1 MRKMSRDLPWVL
13 LLGFIALAQAPATAQ
28 TRPAADTRG
37 QAEAAHDGSEPAQ
50 AGQQAEAE
58 RIAEEAAS
66 AEAAATQEAVEKA
79 KAIQVTVD
87 PEAVEREARA
97 SANNDARIAA
107 AVTAALARSA
117 EIEDLVVDVN
127 AGVVALSGNV
137 AEESQRARAVN
148 LAKGVD
154 GVVEVENQL
163 ELTTDLRTR
172 LRATM
177 RELQLKLT
185 RLVAGIPVLL
195 VAIAIVALGAYGGR
209 FVAYRLPWLGT
220 NSGNPY
226 LEGLVRRGIQLLLLV
241 SSIIV
246 ALDLLGTTKLV
257 GALLGSAGL
266 VGLTLGFAFRDIAEN
281 YIAGFMLSLRR
292 PFAPGDHVVID
303 GNEGRVVSLS
313 SRATILMTP
322 DGNHLRLP
330 NATVFKAIILNYTAN
345 PKRRVSVATDI
356 DAGESI
362 QAAQDAGLAAIDAI
376 EGILDDPPPRMI
388 VRGYDSSGI
397 KLEFQAWID
406 QTHNDPL
413 KTRSA
418 ATHAIKRAFA
428 ERDIEPARSV
438 QYVVQAGED
447 PRLSARA
454 PRHEPPVAHDTTV
467 DAALEPQLEH
477 AQQEQADINLIAN
490 GGERSE

>member
-1 MRKMSRDLPWVL
+1 MAVKPDMFLAAVMLVGLWMPQ
-13 LLGFIALAQAPATAQ
+13 ALAASPAASPAALGDQQATGAGDGRGTPGAAVAPAE
-28 TRPAADTRG
+28 PDAAARAD
-37 QAEAAHDGSEPAQ
+37 
-50 AGQQAEAE
+50 
-58 RIAEEAAS
+58 
-66 AEAAATQEAVEKA
+66 AAATQEAVEKA
-79 KAIQVTVD
+79 KAIQVVVD
-87 PEAVEREARA
+87 PDAVEREARA
-97 SANNDARIAA
+97 TASKDARIAA

-117 EIEDLVVDVN
+117 QIEELGVSVN
-127 AGVVALSGNV
+127 AGVVALSGSV
-137 AEESQRARAVN
+137 AEEAVRVRAEN

-154 GVVEVENQL
+154 GVIEVDNQL
-163 ELTTDLRTR
+163 QLTTDLRTR

-177 RELQLKLT
+177 RELQARLA
-185 RLVAGIPVLL
+185 RLVAGIPLLL
-195 VAIAIVALGAYGGR
+195 VAVAIVALGAYGGR
-209 FVAYRLPWLGT
+209 VVAYRLPWFGAA
-220 NSGNPY
+220 SDNPY
-226 LEGLVRRGIQLLLLV
+226 LEGVVRRGIQLFLLA
-241 SSIIV
+241 SSIVV

-313 SRATILMTP
+313 ARATILMTM

-356 DAGESI
+356 DGGESI
-362 QAAQDAGLAAIDAI
+362 QAAQDAGLAAVNAID
-376 EGILDDPPPRMI
+376 GILDDPPPRMI
-388 VRGYDSSGI
+388 VRSYDSAGI

-406 QTHNDPL
+406 QTTSDPL

-418 ATHAIKRAFA
+418 ATHAIKRAFV
-428 ERDIEPARSV
+428 ERGIEPARSV
-438 QYVVQAGED
+438 QFIVQGGED
-447 PRLSARA
+447 PRLSART
-454 PRHEPPVAHDTTV
+454 RHAEDAIAHDTGV
-467 DAALEPQLEH
+467 DAALEPQLKH
-477 AQQEQADINLIAN
+477 AQMEQAEINLIPK